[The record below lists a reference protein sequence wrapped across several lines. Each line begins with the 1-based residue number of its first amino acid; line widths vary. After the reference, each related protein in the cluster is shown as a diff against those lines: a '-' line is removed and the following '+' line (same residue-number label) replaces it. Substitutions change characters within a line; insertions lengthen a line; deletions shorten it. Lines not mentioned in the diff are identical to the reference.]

1 MIFSGVNTG
10 LLPFPLMTH
19 FLDMNTLYTEALV
32 SMEMVCFLIQG
43 LLDYLDKKGK
53 ILSMQTRAGVSL
65 KNIYRIVAS
74 TNTSRLVTC
83 LG

>member
-43 LLDYLDKKGK
+43 LLDYLDKKDK
-53 ILSMQTRAGVSL
+53 ILSTGYLIL
-65 KNIYRIVAS
+65 KCS
-74 TNTSRLVTC
+74 K
-83 LG
+83 

>member
-43 LLDYLDKKGK
+43 LLDYLDKKDK
-53 ILSMQTRAGVSL
+53 ILSRDVTMG
-65 KNIYRIVAS
+65 KNLGATSAMVGRICPP
-74 TNTSRLVTC
+74 L
-83 LG
+83 LQ